1 MLGGDSLNV
10 DSDRD
15 MCMGSSCESPR
26 PPCSQPERRAPSAGA
41 EFVRMMSTPAV
52 QIPSGIGGWRLT
64 AGGGDLE
71 QLEVRSHGFR
81 RDREGLSR
89 GNVHACARHRSLYG
103 KLTKLTL
110 FPLSRG

>member
-52 QIPSGIGGWRLT
+52 QIPSGIGGWQLT
-64 AGGGDLE
+64 AGGGGLE
-71 QLEVRSHGFR
+71 QLEDDFKGCEPTAEFDFKWR
-81 RDREGLSR
+81 
-89 GNVHACARHRSLYG
+89 A
-103 KLTKLTL
+103 
-110 FPLSRG
+110 